1 MIKRLIGAITAITGL
16 VSLLGVVLLPVM
28 DNSILNPYISN
39 NQATMTMI
47 EISMV
52 LMVLSLALLAGLIII
67 ELKN

>member
-1 MIKRLIGAITAITGL
+1 MIRRLIGVITAITGL
-16 VSLLGVVLLPVM
+16 VSLLGVALLPVM

-52 LMVLSLALLAGLIII
+52 LMVLSLVLLVGLIII
-67 ELKN
+67 ELN

>member
-1 MIKRLIGAITAITGL
+1 MIKRLISAITVITGL
-16 VSLLGVVLLPVM
+16 VSLLGVALLPVM

-52 LMVLSLALLAGLIII
+52 LMALSLVLLTGLLII
-67 ELKN
+67 ELKK

>member
-1 MIKRLIGAITAITGL
+1 MIRRLIGAITAITGL
-16 VSLLGVVLLPVM
+16 VSLLGVALLPVM

-52 LMVLSLALLAGLIII
+52 LMVLSMALLLGLIII
-67 ELKN
+67 EFKN